1 MLKLRDELELKVNV
15 LSLPVDICVQQALQ
29 GNSALQGA
37 LNVALKVLQDI
48 EDFEANLQQQEID
61 LVSSCNKIR
70 LTHLLAMHTPTL
82 SMPSFHDTQGIVSK
96 TTAPPQH
103 HKLQSSH
110 AHRTNTCDTHTQHVP
125 KYASPHHHKLKQV
138 HALAKTGRKLLSE

>member
-61 LVSSCNKIR
+61 LVTPVLAAQCTISS
-70 LTHLLAMHTPTL
+70 
-82 SMPSFHDTQGIVSK
+82 
-96 TTAPPQH
+96 
-103 HKLQSSH
+103 
-110 AHRTNTCDTHTQHVP
+110 
-125 KYASPHHHKLKQV
+125 QV
-138 HALAKTGRKLLSE
+138 HDSICWYGCA